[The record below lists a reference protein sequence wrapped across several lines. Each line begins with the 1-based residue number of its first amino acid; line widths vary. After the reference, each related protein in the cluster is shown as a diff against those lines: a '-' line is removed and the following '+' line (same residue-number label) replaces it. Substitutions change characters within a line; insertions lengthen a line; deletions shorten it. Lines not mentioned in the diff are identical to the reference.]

1 MLFRSGIPF
10 LIFKLIYFFYKF
22 LGNTKY
28 GDLKPGLMQYDL
40 YKELGAERVL
50 LYARFDDS
58 TKNYP
63 VDTAYAQIG
72 ILKNPTSIGST
83 SLYTAN
89 EFSSLRAIKF
99 SSVTGTPSVGDEIT
113 QLVTGGTAKGY
124 VASYDSNTMVL
135 KYFVDRTLTFNQ
147 TTDDQ
152 TDYIG
157 ISTLG
162 KDFDFESSSTK
173 VISGSFQGS
182 IHTEFSGI
190 TTNPTGSKLIDL
202 GVEFTN
208 GLAN

>member
-1 MLFRSGIPF
+1 
-10 LIFKLIYFFYKF
+10 
-22 LGNTKY
+22 
-28 GDLKPGLMQYDL
+28 
-40 YKELGAERVL
+40 
-50 LYARFDDS
+50 
-58 TKNYP
+58 
-63 VDTAYAQIG
+63 
-72 ILKNPTSIGST
+72 
-83 SLYTAN
+83 
-89 EFSSLRAIKF
+89 
-99 SSVTGTPSVGDEIT
+99 
-113 QLVTGGTAKGY
+113 
-124 VASYDSNTMVL
+124 MVL

-173 VISGSFQGS
+173 VTSGSFQGS

-208 GLAN
+208 GLANSEINKGSGDIIYLDNRPLISRNSRQKEDVKIILEF